1 MTIDAQGLSVG
12 GIVGGTGTNT
22 HFTNCDFNG
31 SITISGLTSQYGY
44 TSYGVGGIA
53 GSSAGNDTFSGCV
66 NNGGIT
72 AAGNNSEIN
81 IGGIV
86 GWLHNAASTAIDSC
100 CNNGDLTADYTSGIT
115 GVGGIVGKRTNGY
128 AGTESGMVSITNCYN
143 MGDLAALNENGCAGT
158 TGGIVGRCVI
168 ADVYGNSI
176 WAEGTLSN
184 VFVKEGTAS
193 YIVRAVTGDLTGTV
207 GEGGAAAANAG
218 TFTSGSELLDRLGGD
233 FTIISGVNG
242 GYPVLP
248 WQNPNQVYNIS
259 FQFHDAATG
268 VDLGTARVNLTYENG
283 LESGKYPYTVT
294 KSRLRYR
301 QRYAFRRPQR

>member
-1 MTIDAQGLSVG
+1 M
-12 GIVGGTGTNT
+12 
-22 HFTNCDFNG
+22 
-31 SITISGLTSQYGY
+31 
-44 TSYGVGGIA
+44 
-53 GSSAGNDTFSGCV
+53 
-66 NNGGIT
+66 
-72 AAGNNSEIN
+72 
-81 IGGIV
+81 
-86 GWLHNAASTAIDSC
+86 
-100 CNNGDLTADYTSGIT
+100 
-115 GVGGIVGKRTNGY
+115 
-128 AGTESGMVSITNCYN
+128 
-143 MGDLAALNENGCAGT
+143 
-158 TGGIVGRCVI
+158 
-168 ADVYGNSI
+168 
-176 WAEGTLSN
+176 
-184 VFVKEGTAS
+184 FVKEGTAS

-294 KSRLRYR
+294 KSGYDTVSGTLSVVRSDKTEHVLLTFRGYTYTLTVTPADASVELC
-301 QRYAFRRPQR
+301 YADGSAVTPGREGDRRRCGKLLLYAELLHL